1 MSGVIRYIGQRI
13 SALIPVL
20 LLVSATVFGIMH
32 ALPGDP
38 VQLMLAGAESGS
50 VTPERMAQLRH
61 SMGLDQP
68 LPTQF
73 VRFVTNALR
82 GDLGQS
88 IRFQSSVSQ
97 LVSDAALHT
106 LQLSIA
112 GLLVA
117 LLIGLPL
124 GIVAALREN
133 TWVDAL
139 CMVLALLGV
148 SMPLFWLGQML
159 IMLIAIHL
167 RWLPAISGDQA
178 KGIILPAVT
187 LGFIAAGLISRLV
200 RANLSDVLHDDYI
213 RTARAKGVR
222 EHGVVLRHA
231 LRNALI
237 PVITVVGLQ
246 FGGMLSGAVVT
257 ETVFSRPG
265 LGTLI
270 VKAILWHDYP
280 LIQGAVLLAAGAYVL
295 VNLGVD
301 MLYAW
306 VDPRIH
312 YA

>member
-1 MSGVIRYIGQRI
+1 VTRYLGQRV
-13 SALIPVL
+13 SALVPVL
-20 LLVSATVFGIMH
+20 LLVAATVFGIMH

-38 VQLMLAGAESGS
+38 IQLMLSGAEAGM
-50 VTPERMAQLRH
+50 VTPERMAELRRV
-61 SMGLDQP
+61 MGLDQP
-68 LPTQF
+68 LLQQF
-73 VRFVTNALR
+73 LRFVFNALH

-88 IRFQSSVSQ
+88 IRFQSAVNE
-97 LVSDAALHT
+97 LVAEAAVHT
-106 LQLSIA
+106 LKLSVA
-112 GLLVA
+112 GLVVA

-124 GIVAALREN
+124 GIMAALREN

-139 CMVLALLGV
+139 CMMVALLGV
-148 SMPLFWLGQML
+148 SMPLFWLGQLL
-159 IMLIAIHL
+159 ILLVSIRL

-178 KGIILPAVT
+178 TGIILPALT

-200 RANLSDVLHDDYI
+200 RSSLSDVLHDDFV
-213 RTARAKGVR
+213 RTARAKGLR
-222 EHGVVLRHA
+222 ERFVVVRHA

-237 PVITVVGLQ
+237 PVITVIGLQ

-280 LIQGAVLLAAGAYVL
+280 LVQGAVLLAAASYVL

-301 MLYAW
+301 VLYAW

>member
-1 MSGVIRYIGQRI
+1 MTRYLGQRV
-13 SALIPVL
+13 SALVPVL
-20 LLVSATVFGIMH
+20 LLVAATVFGIMH

-38 VQLMLAGAESGS
+38 IQLMLSGAEAGM
-50 VTPERMAQLRH
+50 VTPERMAELRRV
-61 SMGLDQP
+61 MGLDQP
-68 LPTQF
+68 LLQQF
-73 VRFVTNALR
+73 LRFVFNALH

-88 IRFQSSVSQ
+88 IRFQSAVNE
-97 LVSDAALHT
+97 LVAEAAVHT
-106 LQLSIA
+106 LKLSVA
-112 GLLVA
+112 GLVVA

-124 GIVAALREN
+124 GIMAALREN

-139 CMVLALLGV
+139 CMMVALLGV
-148 SMPLFWLGQML
+148 SMPLFWLGQLL
-159 IMLIAIHL
+159 ILLVSIRL

-178 KGIILPAVT
+178 TGIILPALT

-200 RANLSDVLHDDYI
+200 RSSLSDVLHDDFV
-213 RTARAKGVR
+213 RTARAKGLR
-222 EHGVVLRHA
+222 ERFVVVRHA

-237 PVITVVGLQ
+237 PVITVIGLQ

-280 LIQGAVLLAAGAYVL
+280 LVQGAVLLAAASYVL

-301 MLYAW
+301 VLYAW

>member
-1 MSGVIRYIGQRI
+1 MIRYIGQRI